1 MLFIQRIIK
10 EKIKYE
16 LKNKIM
22 KSIYLTLLLAL
33 MSLSVVFGQVKTEKI
48 KVGGKCGMCE
58 SRIERAAKSVDGV
71 TSADWDKKTQIM
83 EVVFDTLKT
92 NSDKVQM
99 AIAKVGHDTEKYKAK
114 DETYNA
120 LPGCCKYD

>member
-1 MLFIQRIIK
+1 
-10 EKIKYE
+10 
-16 LKNKIM
+16 M
-22 KSIYLTLLLAL
+22 KSIYLTMLFALL
-33 MSLSVVFGQVKTEKI
+33 SISVVFGQVKTEKI

-58 SRIERAAKSVDGV
+58 TRIEKAAKSVEGV
-71 TSADWDKKTQIM
+71 TSAEWDKKTQIM
-83 EVVFDTLKT
+83 EVVFDTSKT

-120 LPGCCKYD
+120 LPGCCKYDRIQSTKKEGEAHKH